1 MQCCEGNRGGPR
13 SVAELRRVAITG
25 LGVVSPVGSGADVFF
40 DALLAGKSGI
50 GRLNIP
56 HDERLGVHIGASVG
70 DLDLSGFTPAMLS
83 QTERVSRL
91 AIVSAREALLHAGQ
105 PHAATPPERRGVFVG
120 CGFGG
125 AQTVEDGYEALFA
138 SGLNRVRPLSVMLA
152 MTNAPAAHVSMLF
165 GAQGPCLTYANA
177 CASGAVAIGEA
188 LRSIRAGEIDV
199 ALTGGAEALLTF
211 GVLKSWEM
219 LQVLALEDEQ
229 DPAASCRPFSA
240 DRTGLVLGEGAA
252 FVVLEEWNIAKK
264 RGAPVLAEL
273 AGYACRNDATH
284 LSKPDSAGQTRVL
297 RAALADAELDTVA
310 IGHINAH
317 GTATRVGDRVE
328 TEALRAV
335 FGEHAGRLAI
345 SATKSMHGHLMGA
358 AGAVEFV
365 AMVQALT
372 RHIVPPTMFLRQ
384 PDPELGLD
392 FVANEARPLPDL
404 RAAVSNSF
412 AFGGTNAVL
421 VARSPS

>member
-1 MQCCEGNRGGPR
+1 MASG
-13 SVAELRRVAITG
+13 RRIAVTG
-25 LGVVSPVGSGADVFF
+25 LGVVSPVGTGADVFF

-56 HDERLGVHIGASVG
+56 YAERLGNHIGASVG
-70 DLDLSGFTPAMLS
+70 DLDLAGFTPALLS
-83 QTERVSRL
+83 QTDRVSQM
-91 AIVSAREALLHAGQ
+91 AIVAAREALLRAGQ
-105 PHAATPPERRGVFVG
+105 PHDAMHPERRGVFVG
-120 CGFGG
+120 CAFGG
-125 AQTVEDGYEALFA
+125 ARTVEDGYEALFA
-138 SGLNRVRPLSVMLA
+138 RGQNRVRPLSVMLA
-152 MTNAPAAHVSMLF
+152 MANAPAAHVGMLF

-188 LRSIRAGEIDV
+188 QRSIRAGEIDV
-199 ALTGGAEALLTF
+199 AHAGGAEAMLTF

-219 LQVLALEDEQ
+219 LQVLALED
-229 DPAASCRPFSA
+229 DRVPAASCRPFSA

-252 FVVLEEWNIAKK
+252 FIVLEEWSIAKK

-284 LSKPDSAGQTRVL
+284 LSKPDSAGQANTL
-297 RAALADAELDTVA
+297 RAALTDAKLNPAA
-310 IGHINAH
+310 IGHVNAH
-317 GTATRVGDRVE
+317 GTATLVGDRGE
-328 TEALRAV
+328 TEAVRAV
-335 FGEHAGRLAI
+335 FGEHATRLAI

-365 AMVQALT
+365 ATVQALV
-372 RHIVPPTMFLRQ
+372 RGIVPPTMFLRH
-384 PDPELGLD
+384 PDPGLGLD
-392 FVANEARPLPDL
+392 FVANEARPLPGL

-421 VARSPS
+421 VARSPA

>member
-1 MQCCEGNRGGPR
+1 MA
-13 SVAELRRVAITG
+13 STRRIAITG
-25 LGVVSPVGSGADVFF
+25 LGVVSPIGTGADVFF

-56 HDERLGVHIGASVG
+56 YAERLGNHIGASVG
-70 DLDLSGFTPAMLS
+70 DLDLAGFTPALLS
-83 QTERVSRL
+83 QTERVSQM
-91 AIVSAREALLHAGQ
+91 AIVSAREALLRAGQ
-105 PHAATPPERRGVFVG
+105 PHTTMHPERRGVFVG
-120 CGFGG
+120 CAFGG
-125 AQTVEDGYEALFA
+125 ARTVEDGYEALFA
-138 SGLNRVRPLSVMLA
+138 RGQNRVRPLSVMLA
-152 MTNAPAAHVSMLF
+152 MANAPAAHVGMLF

-199 ALTGGAEALLTF
+199 ALAGGAEAMLTF

-219 LQVLALEDEQ
+219 LQVLALEDDQ

-252 FVVLEEWNIAKK
+252 FIVLEEWSIAKK

-284 LSKPDSAGQTRVL
+284 LSKPDSAGQASAV
-297 RAALADAELDTVA
+297 RAALTDAKLNPAA
-310 IGHINAH
+310 IGHVNAH
-317 GTATRVGDRVE
+317 GTATLVGDRVE
-328 TEALRAV
+328 TEAVRAV
-335 FGEHAGRLAI
+335 FGEHATRLAI

-358 AGAVEFV
+358 SGAVEFV
-365 AMVQALT
+365 ATVQALV
-372 RHIVPPTMFLRQ
+372 RGVVPPTMFLRQ
-384 PDPELGLD
+384 PDPGLGLD
-392 FVANEARPLPDL
+392 YVANEARPLPGL

>member
-1 MQCCEGNRGGPR
+1 MAGPR
-13 SVAELRRVAITG
+13 RIAITG
-25 LGVVSPVGSGADVFF
+25 LGAVSPVGTGAGVFF

-50 GRLNIP
+50 GRLDIP
-56 HDERLGVHIGASVG
+56 HAGRLGVHIGASVG
-70 DLDLSGFTPAMLS
+70 NLDLAGFTPAMLS
-83 QTERVSRL
+83 QTERVSQM
-91 AIVSAREALLHAGQ
+91 AIVSAREALAHAGQ
-105 PHAATPPERRGVFVG
+105 PRDATPPERRGVFVG

-125 AQTVEDGYEALFA
+125 AHTVEEGYEALFA
-138 SGLNRVRPLSVMLA
+138 RGQDRVRPLSVMLA
-152 MTNAPAAHVSMLF
+152 MTNAPAAHVGMLF
-165 GAQGPCLTYANA
+165 GAHGPCLTYANA

-199 ALTGGAEALLTF
+199 ALAGGAEALLTF

-219 LQVLALEDEQ
+219 LQVLALEDAQ

-252 FVVLEEWNIAKK
+252 FVVLEEWGGAMK

-284 LSKPDSAGQTRVL
+284 LSKPDGAGQARVL
-297 RAALADAELDTVA
+297 RAALADAGLDAAA

-328 TEALRAV
+328 TEAVRAV
-335 FGEHAGRLAI
+335 FGEHAPHLAI

-365 AMVQALT
+365 ATVQALA
-372 RHIVPPTMFLRQ
+372 RRIVPPTMFLRQ

-392 FVANEARPLPDL
+392 YVANEARPLPGL
-404 RAAVSNSF
+404 RAALSNSF

>member
-1 MQCCEGNRGGPR
+1 MA
-13 SVAELRRVAITG
+13 SVRRIAIAG
-25 LGVVSPVGSGADVFF
+25 LGVVSPIGTGADVFF

-56 HDERLGVHIGASVG
+56 YVERLGNHIGASVG
-70 DLDLSGFTPAMLS
+70 DLDLAGFTPALLS
-83 QTERVSRL
+83 QTERVSQM
-91 AIVSAREALLHAGQ
+91 AIVSAREALLRAGQ
-105 PHAATPPERRGVFVG
+105 PQTTMHPERRGVFVG
-120 CGFGG
+120 CAFGG
-125 AQTVEDGYEALFA
+125 ARTVEDGYEALFA
-138 SGLNRVRPLSVMLA
+138 RGQNRVRPLSVMLA
-152 MTNAPAAHVSMLF
+152 MANAPAANVAMLF

-188 LRSIRAGEIDV
+188 LRSIRAGEIDA
-199 ALTGGAEALLTF
+199 ALAGGAEAMLTF

-219 LQVLALEDEQ
+219 LQVLALEDDQ

-252 FVVLEEWNIAKK
+252 FIVLEEWSIAKK

-284 LSKPDSAGQTRVL
+284 LSKPDSAGQASAV
-297 RAALADAELDTVA
+297 RAALTDAKLNPAA
-310 IGHINAH
+310 IGHVNAH
-317 GTATRVGDRVE
+317 GTATLVGDRVE
-328 TEALRAV
+328 TEAVRAV
-335 FGEHAGRLAI
+335 FGEHATRLAI

-358 AGAVEFV
+358 SGAVEFV
-365 AMVQALT
+365 ATVQALV
-372 RHIVPPTMFLRQ
+372 RGVVPPTMFLRQ
-384 PDPELGLD
+384 PDPGLGLD
-392 FVANEARPLPDL
+392 YVANEARPLPGL

>member
-1 MQCCEGNRGGPR
+1 MA
-13 SVAELRRVAITG
+13 SARRIAITG
-25 LGVVSPVGSGADVFF
+25 LGVVSPIGTGADVFF

-56 HDERLGVHIGASVG
+56 YAERLGNHIGASVG
-70 DLDLSGFTPAMLS
+70 DLDLAGFTPALLS
-83 QTERVSRL
+83 QTERVSQM
-91 AIVSAREALLHAGQ
+91 AIVSAREALLRAGQ
-105 PHAATPPERRGVFVG
+105 PHTTMHPERRGVFVG
-120 CGFGG
+120 CAFGG
-125 AQTVEDGYEALFA
+125 ARTVEDGYEALFA
-138 SGLNRVRPLSVMLA
+138 RGQNRVRPLSVMLA
-152 MTNAPAAHVSMLF
+152 MANAPAAHVAMLF

-199 ALTGGAEALLTF
+199 ALAGGAEAMLTF
-211 GVLKSWEM
+211 GILKSWEM
-219 LQVLALEDEQ
+219 LQVLALEDDQ

-252 FVVLEEWNIAKK
+252 FIVLEEWSIAKK

-284 LSKPDSAGQTRVL
+284 LSKPDSAGQASAV
-297 RAALADAELDTVA
+297 RAALTDAKLNPAA
-310 IGHINAH
+310 IGHVNAH
-317 GTATRVGDRVE
+317 GTATLVGDRVE
-328 TEALRAV
+328 TEAVRAV
-335 FGEHAGRLAI
+335 FGEHATRLAI

-358 AGAVEFV
+358 SGAVEFV
-365 AMVQALT
+365 ATVQALV
-372 RHIVPPTMFLRQ
+372 RGVVPPTMFLRQ
-384 PDPELGLD
+384 PDPGLGLD
-392 FVANEARPLPDL
+392 YVANEARPLPGL